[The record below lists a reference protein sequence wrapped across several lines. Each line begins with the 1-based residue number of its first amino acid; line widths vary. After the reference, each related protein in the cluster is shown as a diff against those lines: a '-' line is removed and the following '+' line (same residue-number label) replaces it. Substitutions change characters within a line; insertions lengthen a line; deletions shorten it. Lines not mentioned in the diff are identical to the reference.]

1 MKTGAL
7 LIARLSSTRLPAK
20 NLKPMAGLPMIAHL
34 AERVGRAESID
45 QVIITTSEEASDD
58 PLAAFAEEV
67 GIACHRG
74 PLDDVMARVC
84 GAADAFNLD
93 TIVEILGDNPLID
106 HHLVDDVMALYDPA
120 KVDYAAN
127 ISPDYAV
134 KPEGS
139 VEFAIGVRVQAY
151 SAATAKRYIEFPD
164 ITGHP
169 SSYIFDNPDQFKCV
183 YLNAVDKWAFLNKPD
198 INFAVNYP
206 KNFTL
211 MERVFEEIYPS
222 DPEFSL
228 ERAIEVMDEDTDL
241 YDLTGAE

>member
-20 NLKPMAGLPMIAHL
+20 NLKLMAGKPMIAHL
-34 AERVGRAESID
+34 AERVGRADSID

-58 PLAAFAEEV
+58 PLAEFAEKA

-74 PLDDVMARVC
+74 PLDDVMARIC
-84 GAADAFNLD
+84 GAADAFELD
-93 TIVEILGDNPLID
+93 TVVEILGDNPLID

-120 KVDYAAN
+120 TVDYAAN

-139 VEFAIGVRVQAY
+139 IDFAIGVRVQVY
-151 SAATAKRYIEFPD
+151 SAATAKRYVEFQHV
-164 ITGHP
+164 TGHP
-169 SSYIFDNPDQFKCV
+169 SSYIFDNPNQFKCT
-183 YLNAVDKWAFLNKPD
+183 YLNATDKWAFLNKPE

-211 MERVFEEIYPS
+211 MERVFEEIYPA
-222 DPEFSL
+222 DPAFSL
-228 ERAIEVMDEDTDL
+228 QRAIEMMDANPAL

>member
-20 NLKPMAGLPMIAHL
+20 NLKLMAGLPMIAHL
-34 AERVGRAESID
+34 AERVGRANSID

-58 PLAAFAEEV
+58 PLAAFAKEA

-74 PLDDVMARVC
+74 PLDDVMARIC
-84 GAADAFNLD
+84 GAADAFDLD
-93 TIVEILGDNPLID
+93 TVVEILGDNPLID
-106 HHLVDDVMALYDPA
+106 HHLVDDVMAMYDPTT
-120 KVDYAAN
+120 VDYAAN

-134 KPEGS
+134 KPDGS
-139 VEFAIGVRVQAY
+139 IEFAIGVRVQVY
-151 SAATAKRYIEFPD
+151 SAMTAKRYVEFPD
-164 ITGHP
+164 VAGHP

-183 YLNAVDKWAFLNKPD
+183 YLNATDKWAFLNKPE

-211 MERVFEEIYPS
+211 MERVFDELYPN
-222 DPEFSL
+222 DPTFSL
-228 ERAIEVMDEDTDL
+228 QRAIEVMDADPSL
-241 YDLTGAE
+241 YDLTGPE

>member
-20 NLKPMAGLPMIAHL
+20 NLKLMAGLPMIAHL
-34 AERVGRAESID
+34 AERVGRAQSID

-58 PLAAFAEEV
+58 PLADFAKKA

-74 PLDDVMARVC
+74 PLDDVMARIC
-84 GAADAFNLD
+84 GAADAFDLD
-93 TIVEILGDNPLID
+93 TVVEVLGDNPLID
-106 HHLVDDVMALYDPA
+106 HHLVDDVMALYDPS

-134 KPEGS
+134 QPEKS
-139 VEFAIGVRVQAY
+139 VLFAIGVRIQAY
-151 SAATAKRYIEFPD
+151 STAIAKRYVEFPD
-164 ITGHP
+164 VTGHP
-169 SSYIFDNPDQFKCV
+169 SSYIFDNPDQFKCA
-183 YLNAVDKWAFLNKPD
+183 YLHAVGAWAFLNKPE

-211 MERVFEEIYPS
+211 MERVFEELYPTE
-222 DPEFSL
+222 PAFSL
-228 ERAIEVMDEDTDL
+228 RRAIEVMDANPSL

>member
-20 NLKPMAGLPMIAHL
+20 NLKLMAGLPMIAHL
-34 AERVGRAESID
+34 AERVGRADSID

-58 PLAAFAEEV
+58 PLAAFAEDA

-74 PLDDVMARVC
+74 PLDDVMARIC
-84 GAADAFNLD
+84 GAADEFKLD
-93 TIVEILGDNPLID
+93 TVVEILGDNPLID
-106 HHLVDDVMALYDPA
+106 HHLVDDVMALYDPE

-134 KPEGS
+134 RPADS
-139 VEFAIGVRVQAY
+139 VLFAIGVRIQAY
-151 SAATAKRYIEFPD
+151 SSAIAKRYVEFPNV
-164 ITGHP
+164 TGHP
-169 SSYIFDNPDQFKCV
+169 SSYIFDNPDQFKCT
-183 YLNAVDKWAFLNKPD
+183 YLHAVDEWAFLNKPQ

-211 MERVFEEIYPS
+211 MERVFEELYPTE
-222 DPEFSL
+222 PAFSL
-228 ERAIEVMDEDTDL
+228 RRAIEVMDADPSL

>member
-20 NLKPMAGLPMIAHL
+20 NLKLMADKPMIAHL
-34 AERVGRAESID
+34 AERVGRAVSID

-58 PLAAFAEEV
+58 PLAAFAEDA

-74 PLDDVMARVC
+74 PLDDVMARIC
-84 GAADAFNLD
+84 GAADEFELD
-93 TIVEILGDNPLID
+93 TVVEILGDNPLID
-106 HHLVDDVMALYDPA
+106 HHLVDDVMALYDPEE
-120 KVDYAAN
+120 VDYAAN

-134 KPEGS
+134 QPPNS
-139 VEFAIGVRVQAY
+139 VLFAIGVRIQAY
-151 SAATAKRYIEFPD
+151 STATAKRYVEFPD

-169 SSYIFDNPDQFKCV
+169 SSYIFDNPDQFKCA
-183 YLNAVDKWAFLNKPD
+183 YLHAVDKWAFLNKPE

-211 MERVFEEIYPS
+211 MERVFEELYPTE
-222 DPEFSL
+222 PAFSL
-228 ERAIEVMDEDTDL
+228 RRAIEIMDTDPSL

>member
-20 NLKPMAGLPMIAHL
+20 NLKLMAGLPMIAHL
-34 AERVGRAESID
+34 AERIDRAKSID

-58 PLAAFAEEV
+58 PLALFAEEA

-74 PLDDVMARVC
+74 PLDDVMARIC
-84 GAADAFNLD
+84 GAADSFELD

-106 HHLVDDVMALYDPA
+106 HHLVDDVMALYDPDT
-120 KVDYAAN
+120 VDYAAN

-139 VEFAIGVRVQAY
+139 IDFAIGVRVQAY
-151 SAATAKRYIEFPD
+151 SAATARRYVEFPD
-164 ITGHP
+164 IAGHP

-183 YLNAVDKWAFLNKPD
+183 YLNAVDEWAFLNKPE

-211 MERVFEEIYPS
+211 MERLFEELYPT
-222 DPEFSL
+222 DPRFSL
-228 ERAIEVMDEDTDL
+228 RRAIDFMDANPSL
-241 YDLTGAE
+241 YDFTGAE